1 MLHSLAVVEEVLR
14 ESEAVLWFQFGWDLG
29 YRWLLWPLLGVLD
42 LGERFLPRSLVDKL
56 LLLLRILGG
65 IGDFADLD
73 LGLVIVDSLDYLVV
87 AYLPRVVCRQRVDA
101 VVPSKVLQ
109 LVLLACPLLFPE
121 LPGEGIN
128 LLLQSLLLKEALVL
142 HVVHVL
148 DNAAFLLNC
157 HPQQLQGVKEEL
169 FLDQEI

>member
-1 MLHSLAVVEEVLR
+1 MLHSLAVVEQVLR

-29 YRWLLWPLLGVLD
+29 DRGLLWPLLGVLD

-87 AYLPRVVCRQRVDA
+87 AYLPSVICRERVYA
-101 VVPSKVLQ
+101 VVAAEVLQ
-109 LVLLACPLLFPE
+109 VVIFAYPLL
-121 LPGEGIN
+121 LPG
-128 LLLQSLLLKEALVL
+128 
-142 HVVHVL
+142 
-148 DNAAFLLNC
+148 AA
-157 HPQQLQGVKEEL
+157 
-169 FLDQEI
+169 

>member
-101 VVPSKVLQ
+101 VVAAKVLQ
-109 LVLLACPLLFPE
+109 LVLLASSLLLPE
-121 LPGEGIN
+121 LPGEGVD
-128 LLLQSLLLKEALVL
+128 LLLEGLLL
-142 HVVHVL
+142 
-148 DNAAFLLNC
+148 
-157 HPQQLQGVKEEL
+157 
-169 FLDQEI
+169 